1 MGVLIPVLNLRHMYT
16 EHIYVCV
23 YLCHLIY
30 DLHCESLDA
39 LLLSTITCDPTHH
52 TMPNPSLNAPTKR
65 REVFAVGA
73 PNARGEVLLEHLK
86 DLVQGGG
93 SRLLFEGL

>member
-1 MGVLIPVLNLRHMYT
+1 
-16 EHIYVCV
+16 
-23 YLCHLIY
+23 
-30 DLHCESLDA
+30 
-39 LLLSTITCDPTHH
+39 
-52 TMPNPSLNAPTKR
+52 MPNPSLNAPTKR